1 MAEIGKMTVNLAIEK
16 TVQKALADA
25 VQEIHKEHGLKINSL
40 RFEWVETMDGKAFVT
55 MTDMDSSARHP

>member
-1 MAEIGKMTVNLAIEK
+1 MAEIGKMTVNIAIEK

-40 RFEWVETMDGKAFVT
+40 RFEWVETMDGRAFVI